1 MMNVRLKL
9 RESKKKVVPKGPS
22 FRWARTIKSDI
33 DGTKIEFK
41 APKDRS
47 HRLKLKQYLPDRY
60 YRSSNYACGELNFRD
75 LYDEQD
81 AHLNLGNHFEKL
93 PFLYQSW
100 AFYGPWFT
108 GTVAELSLS
117 FNILKT
123 KNYPEGMSVFHPRA
137 MEQVIG
143 DYLTYLFSRHIDF
156 TRDDTQDFDAPMDW
170 QPLHHLPVNAV
181 RLTSVPRDFSPHKTI
196 EHLMFF
202 PILDDLI
209 ACLHFMPSRLLGLP
223 RSELD
228 KRVSVEPMYELMDN
242 IINSIELELS
252 PEAKVQQERA
262 LKGMDNTELVKDYPP
277 LKWDKH
283 DREEQKKIDNMEAET
298 IFG

>member
-9 RESKKKVVPKGPS
+9 RESKKRVVPKGPS

-47 HRLKLKQYLPDRY
+47 HLLEIEQFLPKRH
-60 YRSSNYACGELNFRD
+60 YRSSDHACGELNFRSMYND
-75 LYDEQD
+75 RVRE
-81 AHLNLGNHFEKL
+81 LGLKDHFYKL
-93 PFLYQSW
+93 EFLYQSW

-117 FNILKT
+117 FNFLKT
-123 KNYPEGMSVFHPRA
+123 KNYPKDMSVFHPRA

-156 TRDDTQDFDAPMDW
+156 TRDDTQDFDAPVDW

-196 EHLMFF
+196 EHFMFF

-209 ACLHFMPSRLLGLP
+209 ACLHFMPGRILGLP

-242 IINSIELELS
+242 IINSIELDLS
-252 PEAKVQQERA
+252 PEAKAQQQRA
-262 LKGMDNTELVKDYPP
+262 LKGLDNTELVKDYPP
-277 LKWDKH
+277 LKWDKLT
-283 DREEQKKIDNMEAET
+283 EAQTIEIMNAET
-298 IFG
+298 ISDG